1 MILWIWI
8 KCRRTCM
15 SRPGHTSL
23 QASWL
28 GRSKRRRTM
37 QRTVAR
43 WPCECSMYQSP
54 DTHWL
59 LKRHPVSCRIA
70 ISYDVWESQVTHSSS
85 RSPLEAFQ
93 QNTFKESV
101 VFVGGIE
108 DLTFTSGVLA
118 SWVSCWR
125 ILKGMLEY
133 QKSFPRYYVQPYLK
147 ARLQALWRLLLILLH
162 LDGSTIRP

>member
-1 MILWIWI
+1 MYEPAW
-8 KCRRTCM
+8 THFT
-15 SRPGHTSL
+15 PGKL
-23 QASWL
+23 IRAQQASTDHAKDS
-28 GRSKRRRTM
+28 GSMAMGM
-37 QRTVAR
+37 QHILITR
-43 WPCECSMYQSP
+43 Y
-54 DTHWL
+54 HWL

-147 ARLQALWRLLLILLH
+147 ARLQVLWRLLLILLH